1 MSDIGNL
8 PSRYG
13 LREHGLAKYQL
24 AHWNLGTSQLVE
36 KALQRTEG
44 MLASGG
50 AFVVKTGRFTGRSPK
65 DKYIVREPGT
75 AATVD
80 WGDVNQP
87 MSEEVFD
94 QMYARLLHSLETE
107 ELFIRPNPLET
118 DRHKPEFTV
127 LFAPR
132 FYADAGKDGTRSTTC
147 IALNFKKR
155 VALI

>member
-8 PSRYG
+8 PSYFG
-13 LREHGLAKYQL
+13 LKEHGLAKYQL

-75 AATVD
+75 AGTVD
-80 WGDVNQP
+80 WGDEYQP
-87 MSEEVFD
+87 MSEQVVD
-94 QMYARLLHSLETE
+94 QIYAPLLHSLETE
-107 ELFIRPNPLET
+107 EPFIH
-118 DRHKPEFTV
+118 D
-127 LFAPR
+127 LFA
-132 FYADAGKDGTRSTTC
+132 
-147 IALNFKKR
+147 
-155 VALI
+155 